1 MFTRIRLRSTVMLLG
16 CVILCVLV
24 GGGLYRWLT
33 VYYFPVRDVEPI
45 VMRLGKG
52 DFIGAK
58 RLISGVCLTPDGFV
72 KYEPGDAPGMFKA
85 KKDPNR
91 IQIRGRGM
99 EKVKRAILKV
109 LNTSEDR
116 IVLKGAF
123 GCIMAGA
130 SQRNV
135 LLDKQS
141 EGEILEKA
149 VARYNAIIPT
159 TSSENPWS
167 VTVGSDGYYYVQMG
181 GFRSH

>member
-1 MFTRIRLRSTVMLLG
+1 
-16 CVILCVLV
+16 
-24 GGGLYRWLT
+24 
-33 VYYFPVRDVEPI
+33 
-45 VMRLGKG
+45 
-52 DFIGAK
+52 
-58 RLISGVCLTPDGFV
+58 
-72 KYEPGDAPGMFKA
+72 
-85 KKDPNR
+85 
-91 IQIRGRGM
+91 M

-123 GCIMAGA
+123 RCIMEGA
-130 SQRNV
+130 VEGNV

-159 TSSENPWS
+159 SSSENPWS
-167 VTVGSDGYYYVQMG
+167 VTVGSDGCYYVQMG

>member
-1 MFTRIRLRSTVMLLG
+1 MPMSMRFQKIRLLIG
-16 CVILCVLV
+16 GVIIGALA
-24 GGGLYRWLT
+24 GFGLYWWLT
-33 VYYFPVRDVEPI
+33 QYYFPIREVSPI
-45 VMRLGKG
+45 VKLLEKG
-52 DFIGAK
+52 DIGGAE

-72 KYEPGDAPGMFKA
+72 KREPGDAPGMFKA
-85 KKDPNR
+85 KKYPNR

-123 GCIMAGA
+123 GCIMVG
-130 SQRNV
+130 SVNRNV
-135 LLDKQS
+135 LFDKPS

-149 VARYNAIIPT
+149 VARYNAQIPT
-159 TSSENPWS
+159 SSSENPWS

-181 GFRSH
+181 GFRSF